1 MMSCKEC
8 DLRGTMQREKK
19 EYVFSMR
26 NNVRKGSNQIKALQS
41 SEIDLFNVLT
51 ILKYLTIN

>member
-1 MMSCKEC
+1 M
-8 DLRGTMQREKK
+8 RGTMQREKE

-41 SEIDLFNVLT
+41 SQINLFNLPE
-51 ILKYLTIN
+51 IFDDKLK